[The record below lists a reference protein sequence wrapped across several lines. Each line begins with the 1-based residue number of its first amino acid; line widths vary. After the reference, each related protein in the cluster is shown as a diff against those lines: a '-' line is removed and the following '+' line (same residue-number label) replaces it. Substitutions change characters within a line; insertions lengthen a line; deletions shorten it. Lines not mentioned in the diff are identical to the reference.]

1 MADFKKLFPRIL
13 DSEGRSYENV
23 PGDNGGPTKMG
34 VILSEWKVKGYDKN
48 GDGKIDENDLKL
60 ITEEDA
66 YKIYKINYWD
76 VIKGDEIK
84 NQVIAEYICDW
95 GVNCGIGLSVKKCQI
110 ILGLEADG
118 KFGPKTLE
126 EINKANQK
134 DLFTKLVESR
144 TLYYKAIVDNHPVQ
158 SKFLKGWLAR
168 KNSFKFIDQLDNK
181 SDNIA

>member
-34 VILSEWKVKGYDKN
+34 IILSEWKVKGYDKN
-48 GDGKIDENDLKL
+48 KDGKIDENDLKL
-60 ITEEDA
+60 ITEDDA

-76 VIKGDEIK
+76 VIRGDEIN
-84 NQVIAEYICDW
+84 NQVITEFICDW
-95 GVNCGIGLSVKKCQI
+95 GVNCGIGLSVRKVQS

-126 EINKANQK
+126 SINKANQK
-134 DLFTKLVESR
+134 DLFNKLVESR
-144 TLYYKAIVDNHPVQ
+144 TNYYNAIVQNHPVQ
-158 SKFLKGWLAR
+158 SKFLKGWLNR
-168 KNSFKFIDQLDNK
+168 TNSFKFKDESNN
-181 SDNIA
+181 SDNIV